1 MTLLVVL
8 NGSPRRQGNTATL
21 LDEAQRAAEASGA
34 KVLRF
39 DLAFLSI
46 SPCKA
51 CEECFTDG
59 ECVIRDDMDALYGAL
74 EKADAVIVASP
85 IYFSGMSSYAK
96 IAVDRCQALWA
107 RRKVLRKERR
117 PGVGAIVLTAAQPDA
132 KFDNALSE
140 LRAFLI
146 GIGIAP
152 REVLKVAGANG
163 PSYVADHPEVLVKAR
178 EMVRDLLNPI
188 PGP

>member
-1 MTLLVVL
+1 MTLLVLL
-8 NGSPRRQGNTATL
+8 NGSPRPSGNTATL
-21 LDEAQRAAEASGA
+21 LKEAQRAAEAAGA

-39 DLAFLSI
+39 DLASLSI
-46 SPCKA
+46 SPCRA
-51 CEECFTDG
+51 CEDCFAEG
-59 ECVIRDDMDALYGAL
+59 ECVIQDDMEALYEAL
-74 EKADAVIVASP
+74 ERADAVIVASP

-107 RRKVLRKERR
+107 RRSVLKEPRR
-117 PGVGAIVLTAAQPDA
+117 PGVGAMILTAAQPDA
-132 KFDNALSE
+132 RFDNAVSE

-152 REVLKVAGANG
+152 GEVLKVAGADG
-163 PSYVADHPEVLVKAR
+163 PSYAAEHPELLDRVRKLVNG
-178 EMVRDLLNPI
+178 LLSPN